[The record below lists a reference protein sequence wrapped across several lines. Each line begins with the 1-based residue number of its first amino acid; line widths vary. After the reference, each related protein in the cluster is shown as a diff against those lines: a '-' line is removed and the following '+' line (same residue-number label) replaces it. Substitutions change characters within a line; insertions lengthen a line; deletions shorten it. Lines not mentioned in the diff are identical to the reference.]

1 MQRAI
6 RTAALATAAVLAGA
20 GVTACGG
27 GSTSSSGADTI
38 TYWATNQSASLDADK
53 KILQPEIDKFTKQ
66 TGVKVELE
74 VIPSADLLNRILAAT
89 TSGKGPDV
97 LNIGNTWSA
106 SLQATGAFVP
116 WDKAKLAEVGGASR
130 FLPTALKSTG
140 ATGEDPMS
148 LPLYTNAYE
157 LYYSKKLFKAAGIS
171 APPKTW
177 SEFVSAGRKL
187 TKDTDGDGETDQWGL
202 GMQGASPSYAAHLA
216 YILGTQHG
224 AEVFDG
230 HTPKFADAGMVDG
243 IDQWLS
249 WMGEDGIANPS
260 DAEVADKTAMT
271 QSFAAGKAGMILAQ
285 ASTGLT
291 LSQFDMAADDYGV
304 APVPAQDTPPAGGKD
319 IGSFVGGINVAIFK
333 NTGNLDGATRFVKF
347 LTSAGEQVI
356 LNKVYGTLPSVTD
369 AKDPAFETPALAVA
383 RDTLADR
390 SQPLPQITEEAQFE
404 TLVGSAMN
412 GFAARTATGDQP
424 GKSAIKDEMAAAN
437 QKLEAG
443 S

>member
-187 TKDTDGDGETDQWGL
+187 TKDTDGDGKTDQWGL
-202 GMQGASPSYAAHLA
+202 GMQGASPR
-216 YILGTQHG
+216 
-224 AEVFDG
+224 
-230 HTPKFADAGMVDG
+230 TPRISRTSSA
-243 IDQWLS
+243 
-249 WMGEDGIANPS
+249 PS
-260 DAEVADKTAMT
+260 TEPRSSTAT
-271 QSFAAGKAGMILAQ
+271 PRSSPTRGW
-285 ASTGLT
+285 STG
-291 LSQFDMAADDYGV
+291 S
-304 APVPAQDTPPAGGKD
+304 
-319 IGSFVGGINVAIFK
+319 
-333 NTGNLDGATRFVKF
+333 
-347 LTSAGEQVI
+347 TSGCP
-356 LNKVYGTLPSVTD
+356 GW
-369 AKDPAFETPALAVA
+369 
-383 RDTLADR
+383 
-390 SQPLPQITEEAQFE
+390 
-404 TLVGSAMN
+404 
-412 GFAARTATGDQP
+412 ARTASPTP
-424 GKSAIKDEMAAAN
+424 RTRRSPTRPR
-437 QKLEAG
+437 
-443 S
+443 